1 MKPIYMGNHV
11 GDEPEVIP
19 IVRNQALMDAAL
31 SGVDDMTF
39 GVSDPT
45 PWSVSS

>member
-1 MKPIYMGNHV
+1 MGNHE
-11 GDEPEVIP
+11 GDDPEVIP

-39 GVSDPT
+39 GDSDPT
-45 PWSVSS
+45 PW